1 MPHPALPSLVARCPT
16 PPDVSIFGEKIDT
29 SRGRVYS
36 FDMSDVSSSDPA
48 RIFDPAAPYNDLPPL
63 PPAQELETAR
73 VLKAVIEARSELAA
87 LNTACRLIPNP
98 EIITSTIPLREAQAS
113 TEIENIVTTNDEL
126 FRAEWSVDLEPSP
139 ATKEALRYRDAL
151 RQGVEMLMH
160 RPVSE
165 KVAVEICSTLQ
176 GGHAA
181 LRSTPGTYIGDPHRN
196 TRIYTPPEGL
206 EVIQRHLSAWERFL
220 YSDHGL
226 DPLVLMAAAHYQFEA
241 IHPFY
246 DGNGRTGRIL
256 NILLLLQEEVL
267 SLPVLYLSGYIVD
280 NKDEYYRLLNAVTA
294 HGEWEDWVLFMVRA
308 VATSARSTS
317 LLIDDLRH
325 LQDTTTQRVRELG
338 IAPAAELTE
347 LLFIQPYVRISDVID
362 RGLAKRQ
369 TASGWL
375 AALVEAHILDEWR
388 VGRSKVFLNTA
399 ALEILT
405 RR

>member
-1 MPHPALPSLVARCPT
+1 M
-16 PPDVSIFGEKIDT
+16 SIFLEKIDT

-36 FDMSDVSSSDPA
+36 FDMSSADPA
-48 RIFDPAAPYNDLPPL
+48 RIFNPAVPYNDLPPL

-113 TEIENIVTTNDEL
+113 NEIENIVTTNDEL

-151 RQGVEMLMH
+151 RQGVEALTH

-181 LRSTPGTYIGDPHRN
+181 LRSTPGTYIGDPRRD

-206 EVIQRHLSAWERFL
+206 EVIQGHLSAWERFL

-226 DPLVLMAAAHYQFEA
+226 DPLVLMAATHYQFEA

-280 NKDEYYRLLNAVTA
+280 NKDQYYRLLNAVTA
-294 HGEWEDWVLFMVRA
+294 RGEWEAWVIFMVQA
-308 VATSARSTS
+308 VAASAKSTS

-325 LQDTTTQRVRELG
+325 LQDSTTTRVRELG

-347 LLFIQPYVRISDVID
+347 LLFIQPYIRISDVIE

-375 AALVEAHILDEWR
+375 TTLADAQILKMWK